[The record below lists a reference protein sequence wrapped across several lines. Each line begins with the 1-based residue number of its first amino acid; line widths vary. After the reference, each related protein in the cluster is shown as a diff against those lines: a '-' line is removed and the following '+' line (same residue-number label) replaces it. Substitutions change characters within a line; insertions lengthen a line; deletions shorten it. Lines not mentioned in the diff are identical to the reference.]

1 MNMNLILAIAIGL
14 PMVLSLIVS
23 ARSRRPHSIRDYFQ
37 ADGSLSSNLV
47 ANLLVSTSLTVGNGL
62 IYFIWLGYKVGWS
75 ALSIQLVWCIGYLF
89 FMSGSHR
96 VREKFP
102 NGTLHTALRNF
113 GYPLFLASC
122 FISLLG
128 LCLNAGWEIFA
139 LLGVF
144 GDFKGNFAVQ
154 ITMALMF
161 AVIVGTYTAMGGIR
175 GNAYANLLQNCV
187 SLAAFVGLPIYLA
200 WFPLINVQVPASSS
214 TTISLLDFL
223 GLAGLVGTLLNSLI
237 WQYIDLSAWQTI
249 QASDPNRRRIDWA
262 LITTA
267 VVVFLVPGSVGVAV
281 GVQLQSQLFEN
292 PESILRAIIN
302 HLASSPVLA
311 VLFVSG
317 LVCAVLST
325 IDGLC
330 LAVTQTLMW
339 DLIFPKEIESSGQ
352 SSESSTEHLIF
363 HARTLSA
370 IVPALSVL
378 LFAVLILRGLDI
390 FTISFVV
397 FSFQNCLLFPVLSLL
412 FLAKSTRR
420 LAGISFLLALLTE
433 SILLMAF
440 FVTGNGSIVFWIPFS
455 GLLVGAIP
463 FGISLTT
470 AGKAECFDA

>member
-1 MNMNLILAIAIGL
+1 MNLLLAIAIGL
-14 PMVLSLIVS
+14 PMILSLIVS
-23 ARSRRPHSIRDYFQ
+23 ARSKRPHSIRDYFQ

-75 ALSIQLVWCIGYLF
+75 ALSIQLVWCIGYLV

-102 NGTLHTALRNF
+102 NGTLHTALRTF

-139 LLGVF
+139 LF
-144 GDFKGNFAVQ
+144 GIFGHFKGNYAVQ
-154 ITMALMF
+154 ITIALMF

-187 SLAAFVGLPIYLA
+187 SLTAFVGLPIYLL
-200 WFPLINVQVPASSS
+200 WFPMTNAQVPATPSA
-214 TTISLLDFL
+214 TISLLDFF
-223 GLAGLVGTLLNSLI
+223 GLAGLAGTLLNSLI

-249 QASDPNRRRIDWA
+249 QASDPNRKRIDWA

-281 GVQLQSQLFEN
+281 GAQLQPQLFAN

-302 HLASSPVLA
+302 HLASTPALA
-311 VLFVSG
+311 ILFVSG

-352 SSESSTEHLIF
+352 SSEASSTEHLIF

-370 IVPALSVL
+370 IVPALSVI
-378 LFAVLILRGLDI
+378 LFAVLILRGLNI

-397 FSFQNCLLFPVLSLL
+397 FSFQNCLLFPVISLL
-412 FLAKSTRR
+412 FFAKSTRR
-420 LAGISFLLALLTE
+420 LAGMSFLLALSTE
-433 SILLMAF
+433 SLLLMAF

-455 GLLVGAIP
+455 GLVVGAIP
-463 FGISLTT
+463 FGISLSM
-470 AGKAECFDA
+470 AAKAECLDA